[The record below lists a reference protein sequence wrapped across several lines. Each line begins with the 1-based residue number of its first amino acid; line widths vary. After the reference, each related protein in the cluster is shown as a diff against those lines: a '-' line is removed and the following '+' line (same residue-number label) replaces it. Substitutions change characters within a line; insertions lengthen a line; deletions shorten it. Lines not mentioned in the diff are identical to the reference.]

1 MQINYRRNR
10 CSTLKMN
17 LFKYLFAIVFFSFS
31 FSTYGQ
37 NLEETISSFEAP
49 SIWGLTLDINYEEEY
64 EEEQFGVL
72 PVAKWTITS
81 GKAKL
86 EYLIFDES
94 TFDNETFQKK
104 VNEYY
109 TVSSCRSSGNSNYPF
124 YNFSK
129 DGFFFLIPICSDCHA
144 DKHPKCKKL
153 SKH

>member
-1 MQINYRRNR
+1 
-10 CSTLKMN
+10 MN
-17 LFKYLFAIVFFSFS
+17 SFKYLLAILYVSFS

-37 NLEETISSFEAP
+37 NLEETINSFEAP
-49 SIWGLTLDINYEEEY
+49 SIWTLTFDSTYQGEN

-94 TFDNETFQKK
+94 TFDYETFQKK

-109 TVSSCRSSGNSNYPF
+109 AVSSCSSSANSNYPF

-129 DGFFFLIPICSDCHA
+129 DGFFFLKPICSDCHA

-153 SKH
+153 SKRFGNWLRKK